1 MNKLSLAVFV
11 VMVAVGCTDAQR
23 AQVFTYGSPGE
34 ITCYSGGKEIYHGKS
49 TGKIISEK
57 DSDGWYFSEEGSGQ
71 LIRVSA
77 NCIIR
82 N

>member
-1 MNKLSLAVFV
+1 MNKLILSFLI
-11 VMVAVGCTDAQR
+11 VMTATSCTDAQR
-23 AQVFTYGSPGE
+23 AQVSTYGSPGE

-77 NCIIR
+77 DCIIR